1 MALLLGCL
9 VTRTPLPSWEAVQT
23 VRPWAWVGGGLCG
36 ALFVTAN
43 VLMTPRLGIG
53 TTLVIT
59 IAAQLVVSVLLDH
72 FGAFDTPVRQIN
84 LPRVIGVVLLVVGT
98 GLVKRF

>member
-1 MALLLGCL
+1 
-9 VTRTPLPSWEAVQT
+9 
-23 VRPWAWVGGGLCG
+23 
-36 ALFVTAN
+36 
-43 VLMTPRLGIG
+43 
-53 TTLVIT
+53 
-59 IAAQLVVSVLLDH
+59 VVSVLLDH